1 MPIDDPNV
9 LLNDPDMS
17 RDFLSDMLG
26 TGEKQEKPPPDGK
39 YLEGQPVVVDGLKG
53 RPELNG
59 RRGRALAGTWDAAKR
74 RIGVELA
81 PRGDEGSLR
90 LSVKYENVR
99 LPGAA
104 DAKAPRGPAVW
115 EEEVAP
121 AAELRTPLAQFE
133 ELRAALVELD
143 PSGAIDDAAA
153 AAAEPTSAASFA
165 GTRPSTASIAAA
177 PCNSHTEAT
186 APALV
191 HALRAA
197 GDDAFDAIVRQQALD
212 ALANLC
218 EGTLAGKHALL
229 RAAAAPAI
237 VEVMRARA
245 DAAPALAAA
254 HRALANFANGDA
266 ACKEAVREAG
276 GVAAVAAAMRAF
288 PKEALLQQMGVGLL
302 ANMANA
308 GGRCQK
314 AVFDANGPAA
324 VVRAMGAFRGDDRLQ
339 YFGCLALANLAS
351 ERDAAAKE
359 AVCDAGAAAA
369 VAAAL
374 DRWGAPA
381 AGGSAAAAGVRKWG
395 VGALRNLASGPP
407 ECKQAI
413 ADEGGIGALARLMRG
428 AREDAELQRMGCG
441 VLAFVGQE
449 AEAKRAAIDAGAV
462 EAAVGAMAA
471 HAADASVQ
479 EEGCLALVQ
488 FVFGDR
494 DGRAAALDAGARAAL
509 EAARRSPEA
518 RRSPGEGHERLL
530 GMCDALLKE
539 LDGGR

>member
-26 TGEKQEKPPPDGK
+26 TGEKKEKPPPDGK

-143 PSGAIDDAAA
+143 PSAAIDDAAA
-153 AAAEPTSAASFA
+153 AAAEPSSTASFA
-165 GTRPSTASIAAA
+165 GTRPSTASIAAV

-197 GDDAFDAIVRQQALD
+197 GGDAFDAIVRQQALD

-245 DAAPALAAA
+245 AAAPALAAA

-276 GVAAVAAAMRAF
+276 GIAAVATAMRAF

-324 VVRAMGAFRGDDRLQ
+324 VVRAMGAFRGDDGLQ
-339 YFGCLALANLAS
+339 YWLPRPRQPRVRARRRREGGGVRRRPPPPSPPRSTA
-351 ERDAAAKE
+351 
-359 AVCDAGAAAA
+359 
-369 VAAAL
+369 
-374 DRWGAPA
+374 GAPA
-381 AGGSAAAAGVRKWG
+381 AAGSAAAAGVRKWG

-509 EAARRSPEA
+509 EAARLSHEA